1 MSSLDGERGG
11 IDERTRLVDPAQPSV
26 RYESVHVASTPSNE
40 GIRVRSR
47 TPVSSAR
54 NGEEFDNVPKVKR
67 TLGESKISME
77 TKHTSD

>member
-11 IDERTRLVDPAQPSV
+11 IDERTRLVDPAQPRA
-26 RYESVHVASTPSNE
+26 RYESVHVTSTHSDE
-40 GIRVRSR
+40 GIRERSR
-47 TPVSSAR
+47 TPISSAL

-77 TKHTSD
+77 IKHMSN